1 VGDRPLLV
9 VQNAA
14 DDPIG
19 PLGEWLTAAG
29 LRLDVRDAEHG
40 DPLPDGPDGFAG
52 LLVLG
57 GGMGALD
64 DERAPWLPAVRAL
77 LAEAIAGEVPTLAV
91 CLGAQ
96 LLAVALGGRVGPNPE
111 GPEFGAQL
119 IAKRANAATDPLF
132 GDMPITPD
140 VIQWHYD
147 AVLELPPGAVLLASS
162 PTCEVQAFRA
172 GRLAWGVQFH
182 VETTPSIVRQWAAED
197 AAALAGYDVEQILR
211 RSDAGHADVAEAW
224 RPFAGRF
231 AAVVA
236 DPSAVP
242 ALRPLRMV
250 TAEPV
255 TDPAE
260 IRAALAAE
268 MHAAHGPPTGPAPAP
283 PTGPAHGPS
292 TGPR

>member
-1 VGDRPLLV
+1 MGDPLLV

-29 LRLDVRDAEHG
+29 LTLDVRDAERG
-40 DPLPDGPDGFAG
+40 DSLPGALDEFGG

-57 GGMGALD
+57 GGMSADD
-64 DERAPWLPAVRAL
+64 DERAPWLPVVRAL

-96 LLAVALGGRVGPNPE
+96 LLAVALGGRVGPNPD

-119 IAKRANAATDPLF
+119 VAKRANSATDPLF
-132 GDMPITPD
+132 RDLPITPD

-147 AVLELPPGAVLLASS
+147 AVLELPPSAALLASS
-162 PTCEVQAFRA
+162 PVCEVQAFRA
-172 GRLAWGVQFH
+172 GRVAWGIQFH
-182 VETTPSIVRQWAAED
+182 IETTPSIVRQWAAED
-197 AAALAGYDVEQILR
+197 AAAVDGYDVDAILD
-211 RSDAGHADVAEAW
+211 RSDTVHADIEETW
-224 RPFAGRF
+224 RPFAEAF

-236 DPSAVP
+236 DPSSVP
-242 ALRPLRMV
+242 SLRPLRMV

-255 TDPAE
+255 TDPAA

-268 MHAAHGPPTGPAPAP
+268 LHAARQPAADPPPDP
-283 PTGPAHGPS
+283 PS
-292 TGPR
+292 GPR

>member
-1 VGDRPLLV
+1 MGDRPLLV

-29 LRLDVRDAEHG
+29 LTLDVRDAERG
-40 DPLPDGPDGFAG
+40 DSLPGVLDEFGG
-52 LLVLG
+52 LVVLG
-57 GGMGALD
+57 GGMNAD
-64 DERAPWLPAVRAL
+64 ADERAPWLPAVRAL

-96 LLAVALGGRVGPNPE
+96 LLAVALGGRVGRNPE

-119 IAKRANAATDPLF
+119 VAKRANSATDPLF
-132 GDMPITPD
+132 RDLPITPD

-147 AVLELPPGAVLLASS
+147 AVLELPASAVLLASS
-162 PTCEVQAFRA
+162 PACEVQAFRA
-172 GRLAWGVQFH
+172 GRVAWGIQFH
-182 VETTPSIVRQWAAED
+182 IETTPSIVRQWAVED
-197 AAALAGYDVEQILR
+197 AAALDGYDVDAILD
-211 RSDAGHADVAEAW
+211 RSDTVHADIAETW
-224 RPFAGRF
+224 RPFAAAF

-236 DPSAVP
+236 DPASVP

-255 TDPAE
+255 TDPAA

-268 MHAAHGPPTGPAPAP
+268 LHAARQPAVDPPTGP
-283 PTGPAHGPS
+283 
-292 TGPR
+292 R

>member
-1 VGDRPLLV
+1 MGDRPLLV

-29 LRLDVRDAEHG
+29 LTLDVRDVERG
-40 DPLPDGPDGFAG
+40 DPLPGGLDGFGG

-57 GGMGALD
+57 GGMSAGD
-64 DERAPWLPAVRAL
+64 DRRAPWLPAVRAL
-77 LAEAIAGEVPTLAV
+77 LAEAITGEIPTLAV

-96 LLAVALGGRVGPNPE
+96 LLAVALGGRVGPNPD

-119 IAKRANAATDPLF
+119 VAKRANSASDPLF
-132 GDMPITPD
+132 RDLPITPD

-147 AVLELPPGAVLLASS
+147 AVLELPPSAALLASS
-162 PTCEVQAFRA
+162 PACDVQAFRA
-172 GRLAWGVQFH
+172 GRVAWAIQFH
-182 VETTPSIVRQWAAED
+182 IETTPSVVRQWAVED
-197 AAALAGYDVEQILR
+197 AAALDGYDVDAILD
-211 RSDAGHADVAEAW
+211 RSDAVHADIAETW
-224 RPFAGRF
+224 RPFAAAF

-236 DPSAVP
+236 DPSSVP
-242 ALRPLRMV
+242 GLRPLRMV

-255 TDPAE
+255 TDPAA

-268 MHAAHGPPTGPAPAP
+268 LHAARQPEADPPSGQ
-283 PTGPAHGPS
+283 
-292 TGPR
+292 R

>member
-1 VGDRPLLV
+1 VGDPLLV

-29 LRLDVRDAEHG
+29 LTLDVRDAERG
-40 DPLPDGPDGFAG
+40 DSLPGALDEFGG

-57 GGMGALD
+57 GGMSADD
-64 DERAPWLPAVRAL
+64 DERAPWLPVVRAL

-96 LLAVALGGRVGPNPE
+96 LLAVALGGRVGPNPD

-119 IAKRANAATDPLF
+119 VAKRANSATDPLF
-132 GDMPITPD
+132 RDLPITPD

-147 AVLELPPGAVLLASS
+147 AVLELPPSAALLASS
-162 PTCEVQAFRA
+162 PVCEVQAFRA
-172 GRLAWGVQFH
+172 GRVAWGIQFH
-182 VETTPSIVRQWAAED
+182 IETTPSIVRQWAAED
-197 AAALAGYDVEQILR
+197 AAAVDGYDVDAILD
-211 RSDAGHADVAEAW
+211 RSDTVHADIEETW
-224 RPFAGRF
+224 RPFAAAF

-236 DPSAVP
+236 DPSSVP
-242 ALRPLRMV
+242 SLRPLRMV

-255 TDPAE
+255 TDPAA

-268 MHAAHGPPTGPAPAP
+268 LHAARQPAADPPPDP
-283 PTGPAHGPS
+283 PS
-292 TGPR
+292 GPR

>member
-1 VGDRPLLV
+1 VDGRPLLV

-19 PLGEWLTAAG
+19 PLGDWLTAAG
-29 LRLDVRDAEHG
+29 LTLDVRDAERG
-40 DPLPDGPDGFAG
+40 DSLPGALDEFGG

-57 GGMGALD
+57 GGMSAAD

-96 LLAVALGGRVGPNPE
+96 LLAVALGGRVGPSPD

-119 IAKRANAATDPLF
+119 VAKRANSATDPLF
-132 GDMPITPD
+132 RDMPITPD

-147 AVLELPPGAVLLASS
+147 AVLELPASAVLLASS
-162 PTCEVQAFRA
+162 PACEVQAFRA
-172 GRLAWGVQFH
+172 GRVAWGIQFH
-182 VETTPSIVRQWAAED
+182 IETTPSIVRQWAVED
-197 AAALAGYDVEQILR
+197 AAALDGYDVDAILD
-211 RSDAGHADVAEAW
+211 RSDAVHADIAETW
-224 RPFAGRF
+224 RPFAAAF

-236 DPSAVP
+236 DPASVP

-255 TDPAE
+255 TDPAA

-268 MHAAHGPPTGPAPAP
+268 LHAAREQPAVDPPSGL
-283 PTGPAHGPS
+283 
-292 TGPR
+292 R

>member
-1 VGDRPLLV
+1 MDGRPLLV

-19 PLGEWLTAAG
+19 PLGEWLTASG
-29 LRLDVRDAEHG
+29 LTLDVRDVEGG
-40 DPLPDGPDGFAG
+40 DPLPSGLDGFGG

-57 GGMGALD
+57 GGMSASD
-64 DERAPWLPAVRAL
+64 DGRAPWLPAVRAL
-77 LAEAIAGEVPTLAV
+77 LAGAVAHDVPTLAV

-96 LLAVALGGRVGPNPE
+96 LLAVALGGRVGSNPA

-119 IAKRANAATDPLF
+119 VAKRANSATDPLF
-132 GDMPITPD
+132 RDLPITPD

-147 AVLELPPGAVLLASS
+147 AVLELPPSAALLASS

-172 GRLAWGVQFH
+172 GRVAWGIQFH
-182 VETTPSIVRQWAAED
+182 IETTPLLVRQWAAED
-197 AAALAGYDVEQILR
+197 AAALDGYDVDAILD
-211 RSDAGHADVAEAW
+211 RSDAVHADIAETW
-224 RPFAGRF
+224 RPFAAAF

-236 DPSAVP
+236 DPSSVP

-255 TDPAE
+255 TDPAA

-268 MHAAHGPPTGPAPAP
+268 LHAARQPAADPPSGQ
-283 PTGPAHGPS
+283 
-292 TGPR
+292 R

>member
-1 VGDRPLLV
+1 VDGRPLLV

-19 PLGEWLTAAG
+19 PLGEWLTASG
-29 LRLDVRDAEHG
+29 LTLDVRDVEGG
-40 DPLPDGPDGFAG
+40 DPLPSGLDGFGG

-57 GGMGALD
+57 GGMSASD
-64 DERAPWLPAVRAL
+64 DGRAPWLPAVRAL
-77 LAEAIAGEVPTLAV
+77 LAGAVAHDVPTLAV

-96 LLAVALGGRVGPNPE
+96 LLAVALGGRVGSNPD

-119 IAKRANAATDPLF
+119 VAKRANSATDPLF
-132 GDMPITPD
+132 RDLPITPD

-147 AVLELPPGAVLLASS
+147 AVLELPPSAALLASS

-172 GRLAWGVQFH
+172 GRVAWGIQFH
-182 VETTPSIVRQWAAED
+182 IETTPSLVRQWAAED
-197 AAALAGYDVEQILR
+197 AAALDGYDVDAILD
-211 RSDAGHADVAEAW
+211 RSDAVHADIAETW
-224 RPFAGRF
+224 RPFAAAF

-236 DPSAVP
+236 DPSSVP

-255 TDPAE
+255 TDPAA

-268 MHAAHGPPTGPAPAP
+268 LHAARQPAADPPSGQ
-283 PTGPAHGPS
+283 
-292 TGPR
+292 R

>member
-29 LRLDVRDAEHG
+29 LTLDVRDAERG
-40 DPLPDGPDGFAG
+40 DSLPGALDEFSG

-57 GGMGALD
+57 GGMSAD
-64 DERAPWLPAVRAL
+64 ADERAPWLPAVRAL

-96 LLAVALGGRVGPNPE
+96 LLAVALGGRVGPNPG

-119 IAKRANAATDPLF
+119 VAKRANSATDPLF
-132 GDMPITPD
+132 RDLPITPD

-147 AVLELPPGAVLLASS
+147 AVLELPASAVLLASS
-162 PTCEVQAFRA
+162 PACEVQAFRA
-172 GRLAWGVQFH
+172 GRVAWGIQFH
-182 VETTPSIVRQWAAED
+182 IETTPSIVRQWAVED
-197 AAALAGYDVEQILR
+197 AAALDGYDVDAILD
-211 RSDAGHADVAEAW
+211 RSDTVHADIAETW
-224 RPFAGRF
+224 RPFAAAF

-236 DPSAVP
+236 DPASVP

-255 TDPAE
+255 TDPAA

-268 MHAAHGPPTGPAPAP
+268 LHAAREQPAVDPP
-283 PTGPAHGPS
+283 S
-292 TGPR
+292 GPR

>member
-1 VGDRPLLV
+1 MDGRPLLV

-19 PLGEWLTAAG
+19 PLGEWLTASG
-29 LRLDVRDAEHG
+29 LTLDVRDVEGG
-40 DPLPDGPDGFAG
+40 DPLPSGLDGFGG

-57 GGMGALD
+57 GGMSASD
-64 DERAPWLPAVRAL
+64 DGRAPWLPAVRAL
-77 LAEAIAGEVPTLAV
+77 LAGAVAHDVPTLAV

-96 LLAVALGGRVGPNPE
+96 LLAVALGGRVGSNPD

-119 IAKRANAATDPLF
+119 VAKRANSATDPLF
-132 GDMPITPD
+132 RDLPITPD

-147 AVLELPPGAVLLASS
+147 AVLELPPSAALLASS

-172 GRLAWGVQFH
+172 GRVAWGIQFH
-182 VETTPSIVRQWAAED
+182 IETTPSLVRQWAAED
-197 AAALAGYDVEQILR
+197 AAALDGYDVDAILD
-211 RSDAGHADVAEAW
+211 RSDAVHADIAETW
-224 RPFAGRF
+224 RPFAAAF

-236 DPSAVP
+236 DPSSVP

-255 TDPAE
+255 TDPAA

-268 MHAAHGPPTGPAPAP
+268 LHAARQPAADPPSGQ
-283 PTGPAHGPS
+283 
-292 TGPR
+292 R

>member
-1 VGDRPLLV
+1 MDGRPLLV

-19 PLGEWLTAAG
+19 PLGEWLTASG
-29 LRLDVRDAEHG
+29 LTLDVRDVEGG
-40 DPLPDGPDGFAG
+40 DSLPLPSGLDGFGG

-57 GGMGALD
+57 GGMSASD
-64 DERAPWLPAVRAL
+64 DGRAPWLAAVRAL
-77 LAEAIAGEVPTLAV
+77 LAEAVTHDVPTLAV

-96 LLAVALGGRVGPNPE
+96 LLAVALGGRVGSNPA

-119 IAKRANAATDPLF
+119 VAKRANSATDPLF
-132 GDMPITPD
+132 RDLPITPD

-147 AVLELPPGAVLLASS
+147 AVLELPPSAALLASS

-172 GRLAWGVQFH
+172 GRVAWGIQFH
-182 VETTPSIVRQWAAED
+182 IETTPSLVRQWAAED
-197 AAALAGYDVEQILR
+197 AAALDGYDVDAILD
-211 RSDAGHADVAEAW
+211 RSDAVHADIAETW
-224 RPFAGRF
+224 RPFAAAF

-236 DPSAVP
+236 DPSSVP

-255 TDPAE
+255 TDPAA

-268 MHAAHGPPTGPAPAP
+268 LHAARQPAADPPSGQ
-283 PTGPAHGPS
+283 
-292 TGPR
+292 R